1 MFSSRISFISAKI
14 MQGWYDLRNS
24 LQAPVPLIGQPF
36 HPASIYWVH
45 SQVLSRLNPIG
56 GTKMSKTDA
65 AGANVKGYEPSR
77 RLAAFHIRGFQHWDG
92 ALVISDMRVGD
103 SLDLIA
109 EMDNPYD
116 PQAVAVYFKGVK
128 LGYVPANENELF
140 STMFHFGHADA
151 FEARVMQV
159 DPEADPWNQVR
170 MGIFVAD
177 VR

>member
-1 MFSSRISFISAKI
+1 
-14 MQGWYDLRNS
+14 
-24 LQAPVPLIGQPF
+24 
-36 HPASIYWVH
+36 
-45 SQVLSRLNPIG
+45 
-56 GTKMSKTDA
+56 MSKIDA

-77 RLAAFHIRGFQHWDG
+77 RLTGFHIRGFQHWDG
-92 ALVISDMRVGD
+92 ALVISDMKVGD

-159 DPEADPWNQVR
+159 DSEADPWNQVR

-177 VR
+177 AR